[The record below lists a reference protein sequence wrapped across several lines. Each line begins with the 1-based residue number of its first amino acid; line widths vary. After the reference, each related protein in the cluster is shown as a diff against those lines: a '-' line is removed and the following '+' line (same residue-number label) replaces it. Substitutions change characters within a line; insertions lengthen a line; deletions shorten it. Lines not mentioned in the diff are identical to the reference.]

1 MTLAEISRIAPRI
14 DRARKPTPN
23 GARQFVYVD
32 LGEAEIDA
40 TLFSGEYET
49 NRILFFGLYSKW
61 RW

>member
-1 MTLAEISRIAPRI
+1 MASVTLGWSRFRQGWGAPS
-14 DRARKPTPN
+14 AKVAN
-23 GARQFVYVD
+23 YLD